1 MSRTYLSKLKR
12 KINLSLLRLKDN
24 LAYQKK
30 LIKKKIKRAFEKFI
44 DFIDVFKKF
53 NNNILGK
60 SNKVL
65 TGPLKKHYN
74 YSYAKGSVIA
84 FLIFAILH
92 KPDFQNSTFAKIDN
106 DRKIIENIYLKEDIL
121 AIDENLYVTNKKPVS
136 KKRNE
141 QKPSEYSDRQILG
154 FGNNISA
161 RTIISLFEEEN
172 YNLKDIRQGKAV
184 DPVFLSKLP
193 TGIANIDNI
202 GDRKKLF
209 IKVIL
214 PLVIYENNKILED
227 RNYLNQIS
235 SEKSLSEQETV
246 WLNKKLKEYKVKAGD
261 IEELKKRMDVI
272 PPSLAI
278 AQAAYETGWGTSR
291 FAMEGNSLYG
301 ARTWKKGKG
310 IVPNDRGEEQ
320 KFEVLSFK
328 IIRASIS
335 SYKKN
340 LNTHQSYNEF
350 RKARAIQRKEKNRVF
365 GLELSQYLNKYS
377 EIGDVYVQRLKKII
391 EQNSLTDFDESV
403 LSQKKKPNIV

>member
-84 FLIFAILH
+84 FLIFAILY

-235 SEKSLSEQETV
+235 REKSLSEQETV

>member
-84 FLIFAILH
+84 FLIFAILY

-235 SEKSLSEQETV
+235 SEKSLREQETV
-246 WLNKKLKEYKVKAGD
+246 WLDKKLKEYKVKAGD

-350 RKARAIQRKEKNRVF
+350 RKARAMQRKEKNRVF

>member
-84 FLIFAILH
+84 FLIFAILY

-246 WLNKKLKEYKVKAGD
+246 WLDKKFKEYKVKAGD

>member
-84 FLIFAILH
+84 FLIFAILY

-235 SEKSLSEQETV
+235 SEKSLREQETV
-246 WLNKKLKEYKVKAGD
+246 WLDKKLKEYKVKAGD

-377 EIGDVYVQRLKKII
+377 EIGGVYVQRLKKII

>member
-1 MSRTYLSKLKR
+1 MSRSYQSRMKKKLTL
-12 KINLSLLRLKDN
+12 NLLKFKDD
-24 LAYQKK
+24 LIHKK
-30 LIKKKIKRAFEKFI
+30 LLIKKKIKKSLLRFINFI
-44 DFIDVFKKF
+44 DIFYKF
-53 NNNILGK
+53 NTAIIGK
-60 SNKVL
+60 SNEPLK
-65 TGPLKKHYN
+65 GPLKKHYN
-74 YSYAKGSVIA
+74 YNYAKGNVVA
-84 FLIFAILH
+84 LLIFVLLY
-92 KPDFQNSTFAKIDN
+92 KPNFQDNDFKKIDK
-106 DRKIIENIYLKEDIL
+106 DRKIIENIYSNQEIL
-121 AIDENLYVTNKKPVS
+121 TIDENLSVGTKEPFS
-136 KKRNE
+136 KKRRD
-141 QKPSEYSDRQILG
+141 QTSSEYTDKQILG

-214 PLVIYENNKILED
+214 PLIIYENNKILED

-235 SEKSLSEQETV
+235 REKSLSEQETV
-246 WLNKKLKEYKVKAGD
+246 WLDKKFKEYKVKTSE

-377 EIGDVYVQRLKKII
+377 EIGGVYVQRLKKII

>member
-84 FLIFAILH
+84 FLIFAILY

-246 WLNKKLKEYKVKAGD
+246 WLDKKLKEYKVKAGD

>member
-84 FLIFAILH
+84 FLIFAILY

-121 AIDENLYVTNKKPVS
+121 AIDENLYITNKKPVS

-235 SEKSLSEQETV
+235 SEKSLSKQETV
-246 WLNKKLKEYKVKAGD
+246 WLDKKLKEYKVKAGD

>member
-1 MSRTYLSKLKR
+1 MSRSYLSKLKR
-12 KINLSLLRLKDN
+12 KMNLSLLRLKDN

-30 LIKKKIKRAFEKFI
+30 VIKKKIKRAFEKFI
-44 DFIDVFKKF
+44 NFIDIFKKF

-84 FLIFAILH
+84 FLIFAILY

-246 WLNKKLKEYKVKAGD
+246 WLDKKFKEYKVKTSE

>member
-1 MSRTYLSKLKR
+1 MNSPYLPKLKR
-12 KINLSLLRLKDN
+12 MMNLRFLRLKDN
-24 LAYQKK
+24 LVCKKK
-30 LIKKKIKRAFEKFI
+30 LIKKKFKRTLEKLI
-44 DFIDVFKKF
+44 DFIDIFKKF

-74 YSYAKGSVIA
+74 YSYAKGSVVA
-84 FLIFAILH
+84 FFIFAILY
-92 KPDFQNSTFAKIDN
+92 KPDFQNSTFTQIDN
-106 DRKIIENIYLKEDIL
+106 DRKIAENIYLKADIL
-121 AIDENLYVTNKKPVS
+121 AIDENLHVTNKKTVN

-141 QKPSEYSDRQILG
+141 QKSLEYSDKQILG

-193 TGIANIDNI
+193 TGIANLDNI

-235 SEKSLSEQETV
+235 REKSLSEQEIV
-246 WLNKKLKEYKVKAGD
+246 WLDKKFKEYKVNTNE

-340 LNTHQSYNEF
+340 LNTHQSYSEF
-350 RKARAIQRKEKNRVF
+350 RKVRAIQRKEKNRVF

-377 EIGDVYVQRLKKII
+377 EIGDVYVQRLKKIM

>member
-1 MSRTYLSKLKR
+1 MTRSYLSKLKR
-12 KINLSLLRLKDN
+12 KVNLSLLRFKDN
-24 LAYQKK
+24 LAYKKK

-44 DFIDVFKKF
+44 DFIDIFKKF
-53 NNNILGK
+53 NKNILGK

-84 FLIFAILH
+84 FFIFAILY
-92 KPDFQNSTFAKIDN
+92 KPNFQNSNFVNADN
-106 DRKIIENIYLKEDIL
+106 DKKIVENIYQEDIFV
-121 AIDENLYVTNKKPVS
+121 IDKNLSVSNKKLFGLKQ
-136 KKRNE
+136 KK
-141 QKPSEYSDRQILG
+141 QLSSEYSDKQILG

-214 PLVIYENNKILED
+214 PLIIYENNKILED
-227 RNYLNQIS
+227 RSYLNQIS
-235 SEKSLSEQETV
+235 REKSLSEQETV
-246 WLNKKLKEYKVKAGD
+246 WLDKKFEEYKVKTSE

-377 EIGDVYVQRLKKII
+377 EIGNVYVQRLKKII

>member
-1 MSRTYLSKLKR
+1 MSRSYFLKLKR
-12 KINLSLLRLKDN
+12 KMNLSLLRFKDN

-30 LIKKKIKRAFEKFI
+30 LIKKKFKRVFDKFI
-44 DFIDVFKKF
+44 DFIDIFKKF

-60 SNKVL
+60 SRHRL
-65 TGPLKKHYN
+65 TGPLKKHYDH
-74 YSYAKGSVIA
+74 SYAKGSVVA
-84 FLIFAILH
+84 FFIFAILY
-92 KPDFQNSTFAKIDN
+92 KPNFQNSTFTKIDN
-106 DRKIIENIYLKEDIL
+106 DRKIIENIYLKQDIL

-141 QKPSEYSDRQILG
+141 QKPLEYSDRQILG

-214 PLVIYENNKILED
+214 PLIIYENNKILED

-235 SEKSLSEQETV
+235 REKRLSEQETV
-246 WLNKKLKEYKVKAGD
+246 WLDKKFKEYKINAGD

-350 RKARAIQRKEKNRVF
+350 RNARAIQRKEKNRVF

>member
-84 FLIFAILH
+84 FLIFAILY

-235 SEKSLSEQETV
+235 SEKSLREQETV
-246 WLNKKLKEYKVKAGD
+246 WLDKKLKEYKVKAGD

>member
-84 FLIFAILH
+84 FLIFAILY

-235 SEKSLSEQETV
+235 REKSLSEQETA
-246 WLNKKLKEYKVKAGD
+246 WLDKKLKEYKVKAVD

>member
-24 LAYQKK
+24 FAYQKK

-84 FLIFAILH
+84 FLIFAILY

-172 YNLKDIRQGKAV
+172 YNLKDIREGKAV

-246 WLNKKLKEYKVKAGD
+246 WLDKKLKEYKVKAGD

-310 IVPNDRGEEQ
+310 IVPNDRREEQ

-350 RKARAIQRKEKNRVF
+350 RKARAMQRKEKNRVF

>member
-30 LIKKKIKRAFEKFI
+30 LIKKKIKRGFEKFI

-84 FLIFAILH
+84 FLIFAILY

-246 WLNKKLKEYKVKAGD
+246 WLDKKLKEYKVKAGD

>member
-84 FLIFAILH
+84 FLIFAISY

-246 WLNKKLKEYKVKAGD
+246 WLDKKLKEYKVKAGD

>member
-1 MSRTYLSKLKR
+1 MSRSYLSKLKR
-12 KINLSLLRLKDN
+12 NINLSLLRHKDN
-24 LAYQKK
+24 FIYEKK
-30 LIKKKIKRAFEKFI
+30 LTKKKIRRNFEKFI
-44 DFIDVFKKF
+44 DFVDIFKKF

-60 SNKVL
+60 SKQRL
-65 TGPLKKHYN
+65 TGSLKKHYD

-84 FLIFAILH
+84 FLIFAILY
-92 KPDFQNSTFAKIDN
+92 KPNFQNSNFVNADN
-106 DRKIIENIYLKEDIL
+106 DKKIVENIYSQEDIFV
-121 AIDENLYVTNKKPVS
+121 IDKNLSVSNKKPFS
-136 KKRNE
+136 LKQKK
-141 QKPSEYSDRQILG
+141 QLSSEYSDKQILG

-172 YNLKDIRQGKAV
+172 YNLEDIRQGKAV

-235 SEKSLSEQETV
+235 REKSLSEQETV
-246 WLNKKLKEYKVKAGD
+246 WLDKKFKEYKVKTSE

-377 EIGDVYVQRLKKII
+377 EIGGVYVQRLKKII

>member
-65 TGPLKKHYN
+65 TGQLKKHYN

-84 FLIFAILH
+84 FLIFAILY

-121 AIDENLYVTNKKPVS
+121 AIDENLYVTNKKPAT

-246 WLNKKLKEYKVKAGD
+246 WLDKKLKEYKVKAGD

-350 RKARAIQRKEKNRVF
+350 RKVRAIQRKEKNRVF

>member
-30 LIKKKIKRAFEKFI
+30 LTKKKIKRAFEKFI

-65 TGPLKKHYN
+65 TGQLKKHYN

-84 FLIFAILH
+84 FLIFAILY

-246 WLNKKLKEYKVKAGD
+246 WLDKKLKEYKVKAGD

>member
-84 FLIFAILH
+84 FLIFAILY

-121 AIDENLYVTNKKPVS
+121 AIDENLYFTNKKPVS

-141 QKPSEYSDRQILG
+141 QEPSEYSDRQILG

-235 SEKSLSEQETV
+235 REKSLSEKETA
-246 WLNKKLKEYKVKAGD
+246 WLDKKLKEYKVKAVD

>member
-84 FLIFAILH
+84 FLIFAILY

-121 AIDENLYVTNKKPVS
+121 AIDENLYITNKKPVS

>member
-1 MSRTYLSKLKR
+1 M
-12 KINLSLLRLKDN
+12 NLSLLRLKDN
-24 LAYQKK
+24 LAYKK
-30 LIKKKIKRAFEKFI
+30 QLTKKKIKRNFEKFI
-44 DFIDVFKKF
+44 DFVDIFKKF

-60 SNKVL
+60 SNKRL
-65 TGPLKKHYN
+65 TGSLKKHYN

-84 FLIFAILH
+84 FFIFAILY
-92 KPDFQNSTFAKIDN
+92 KPNFQNSNFVNVDN
-106 DRKIIENIYLKEDIL
+106 DKKIVENAYSKEDIFV
-121 AIDENLYVTNKKPVS
+121 IDKNLSISNKKLFGLKQ
-136 KKRNE
+136 KK
-141 QKPSEYSDRQILG
+141 QLSSEYSDRQILG

-235 SEKSLSEQETV
+235 REKSLSKQEIV
-246 WLNKKLKEYKVKAGD
+246 WLDKKLKEYKVKDGD
-261 IEELKKRMDVI
+261 IKELKKRMDVI

-301 ARTWKKGKG
+301 ARTWKKGEG
-310 IVPNDRGEEQ
+310 IVPNDRGEQQ

-350 RKARAIQRKEKNRVF
+350 RKARAIQRKEKNRIF
-365 GLELSQYLNKYS
+365 GLDLSQYLNKYS
-377 EIGDVYVQRLKKII
+377 EIGDIYVQRLKKII

-403 LSQKKKPNIV
+403 LSQKKKPNVV

>member
-12 KINLSLLRLKDN
+12 KINLSLLRIKDN
-24 LAYQKK
+24 LAYEKK
-30 LIKKKIKRAFEKFI
+30 LIKKKFKRTLEKSI
-44 DFIDVFKKF
+44 DFIDIFKKF

-84 FLIFAILH
+84 FLIFAISY

-193 TGIANIDNI
+193 TGIANIDSI

-246 WLNKKLKEYKVKAGD
+246 WLDKKLKEYKVKAGD

>member
-1 MSRTYLSKLKR
+1 MSRSYLSKLNR
-12 KINLSLLRLKDN
+12 KINLRLLRLKDN
-24 LAYQKK
+24 LVYQKK
-30 LIKKKIKRAFEKFI
+30 LAKKKIKRAFKKFI
-44 DFIDVFKKF
+44 DFIDIFKKF
-53 NNNILGK
+53 NNYILGK
-60 SNKVL
+60 SSHRLN
-65 TGPLKKHYN
+65 GPLKKHYN
-74 YSYAKGSVIA
+74 YSYAKGSVVA
-84 FLIFAILH
+84 FFIFAILY
-92 KPDFQNSTFAKIDN
+92 KPDFQNSTFTQIDN
-106 DRKIIENIYLKEDIL
+106 NKKIAENIYLKADIL
-121 AIDENLYVTNKKPVS
+121 AIDENLYVTNKKTVNT
-136 KKRNE
+136 KRNE

-193 TGIANIDNI
+193 TGIANLDSI

-214 PLVIYENNKILED
+214 PLIIYENNKILED

-235 SEKSLSEQETV
+235 REKSLSDQETV
-246 WLNKKLKEYKVKAGD
+246 WLDKKFKEYKVKINE
-261 IEELKKRMDVI
+261 IEELKQRMDVI

-310 IVPNDRGEEQ
+310 LVPNDRGEEQ

-377 EIGDVYVQRLKKII
+377 EIGDIYVKRLKKII

>member
-1 MSRTYLSKLKR
+1 M
-12 KINLSLLRLKDN
+12 NLSLLRLKDN

-30 LIKKKIKRAFEKFI
+30 VIKKKIKRAFEKFI
-44 DFIDVFKKF
+44 NFIDIFKKF

-84 FLIFAILH
+84 FLIFAILY
-92 KPDFQNSTFAKIDN
+92 KPNFQNSIFAKIDN
-106 DRKIIENIYLKEDIL
+106 YGKITKNIYIKEDIL
-121 AIDENLYVTNKKPVS
+121 AIDENLYVTNKKPVI

-193 TGIANIDNI
+193 TGIAKIDNI

-227 RNYLNQIS
+227 RNYLHQIS
-235 SEKSLSEQETV
+235 SEKSLNEQETI
-246 WLNKKLKEYKVKAGD
+246 WLDKKFKEYKVKAGD

-272 PPSLAI
+272 PSSLAI

-310 IVPNDRGEEQ
+310 IVPNDRGEEK
-320 KFEVLSFK
+320 KFEVLRFK

-350 RKARAIQRKEKNRVF
+350 REARAIQRKEKNRVL

-377 EIGDVYVQRLKKII
+377 EIGDIYVQRLKKII

>member
-24 LAYQKK
+24 FAYQKK
-30 LIKKKIKRAFEKFI
+30 LIKKKNKRAFEKFI

-84 FLIFAILH
+84 FLIFAILY

-235 SEKSLSEQETV
+235 REKSLSEKETA
-246 WLNKKLKEYKVKAGD
+246 WLDKKLKEYKVKAVD

-350 RKARAIQRKEKNRVF
+350 RKVRAIQRKEKNRVF

>member
-84 FLIFAILH
+84 FLIFAILY

-121 AIDENLYVTNKKPVS
+121 AIDENLYVTNKKPAT

-246 WLNKKLKEYKVKAGD
+246 WLDKKLKEYKVKAVD

>member
-1 MSRTYLSKLKR
+1 MSRSYLSKLKR

-24 LAYQKK
+24 LTYQKK

-235 SEKSLSEQETV
+235 REKSLSEQETA
-246 WLNKKLKEYKVKAGD
+246 WLDKKLKEYKVKAVD

>member
-1 MSRTYLSKLKR
+1 MNRSYLSKLKR
-12 KINLSLLRLKDN
+12 KINLSLLRIKDN
-24 LAYQKK
+24 LAYEKK
-30 LIKKKIKRAFEKFI
+30 LIKKKFKRTLEKSI
-44 DFIDVFKKF
+44 DFIDIFKKF
-53 NNNILGK
+53 NKNILGK

-84 FLIFAILH
+84 FLIFAILY

-121 AIDENLYVTNKKPVS
+121 AIDENLYITNKKPVS

-340 LNTHQSYNEF
+340 LNTHQSYNDF

>member
-44 DFIDVFKKF
+44 DFIDIFKKF
-53 NNNILGK
+53 NKNILGK

-84 FLIFAILH
+84 FLIFAILY

-246 WLNKKLKEYKVKAGD
+246 WLDKKLKEYKVKAGD

>member
-84 FLIFAILH
+84 FLIFTILY

-121 AIDENLYVTNKKPVS
+121 AIDENLYITNKKPVS

>member
-84 FLIFAILH
+84 FLIFAILY

-246 WLNKKLKEYKVKAGD
+246 WLDKKLKEYKVKAGD

-403 LSQKKKPNIV
+403 LSLKKKPNNV

>member
-1 MSRTYLSKLKR
+1 MSRPYLSKLKR

-24 LAYQKK
+24 LAYRRK
-30 LIKKKIKRAFEKFI
+30 LIKKKIKRVFEKFI
-44 DFIDVFKKF
+44 DFIDIFKRF

-60 SNKVL
+60 SRHRL

-74 YSYAKGSVIA
+74 YSFAKGSVVA
-84 FLIFAILH
+84 FFVFAILY
-92 KPDFQNSTFAKIDN
+92 KPDFQNSTFTKIDN

-121 AIDENLYVTNKKPVS
+121 AIDESLYVTNKKPVS

-141 QKPSEYSDRQILG
+141 QKPLEYSDRQILG

-235 SEKSLSEQETV
+235 REKRLSEQETI
-246 WLNKKLKEYKVKAGD
+246 WLDKKFKEYKVNAGD

-350 RKARAIQRKEKNRVF
+350 RNARAIQRKEKNRVF

>member
-1 MSRTYLSKLKR
+1 M
-12 KINLSLLRLKDN
+12 NLSLLRLKDN
-24 LAYQKK
+24 LTYKK
-30 LIKKKIKRAFEKFI
+30 RLIKKKTNKTFEKFI
-44 DFIDVFKKF
+44 NFIDIFKKF

-84 FLIFAILH
+84 FLIFAILY
-92 KPDFQNSTFAKIDN
+92 KPNFQNSTFAEIEN
-106 DRKIIENIYLKEDIL
+106 DRKITENNYTKEDIL
-121 AIDENLYVTNKKPVS
+121 AIDENLYFTNKKPVI

-141 QKPSEYSDRQILG
+141 QKPLEYSDRQILG

-184 DPVFLSKLP
+184 DQVFLSKLP

-227 RNYLNQIS
+227 RNYLHQIS
-235 SEKSLSEQETV
+235 SEKILSEQETI
-246 WLNKKLKEYKVKAGD
+246 WLDKKFKEYKVKTSEIKD
-261 IEELKKRMDVI
+261 LKQRMDVI

-310 IVPNDRGEEQ
+310 IVPNDRAEEQ
-320 KFEVLSFK
+320 KFEVLRFK

-340 LNTHQSYNEF
+340 LNTHKSYSEF

-377 EIGDVYVQRLKKII
+377 EIGDIYVQRLKKII
-391 EQNSLTDFDESV
+391 KQNSLTDFDESV
-403 LSQKKKPNIV
+403 LSRKKKPNIV

>member
-30 LIKKKIKRAFEKFI
+30 LIKKKIKRGFEKFI
-44 DFIDVFKKF
+44 DFIDIFKKF

-84 FLIFAILH
+84 FLIFAILY
-92 KPDFQNSTFAKIDN
+92 KPNFQNSNFVNADN
-106 DRKIIENIYLKEDIL
+106 DKKIVENIYSQEDIFV
-121 AIDENLYVTNKKPVS
+121 IDKNLSVSNKKPFS
-136 KKRNE
+136 PKQKK
-141 QKPSEYSDRQILG
+141 QLSSEYSDKQILG

-161 RTIISLFEEEN
+161 RTTISLFEEEN

-235 SEKSLSEQETV
+235 REKSLSEQETV
-246 WLNKKLKEYKVKAGD
+246 WLDKKFKEYKVNTSE

-377 EIGDVYVQRLKKII
+377 EIGGVYVQRLKKII

>member
-65 TGPLKKHYN
+65 TGQLKKHYN

-84 FLIFAILH
+84 FLIFAILY

-121 AIDENLYVTNKKPVS
+121 AIDENLYVTNKKPAT

-246 WLNKKLKEYKVKAGD
+246 WLDKKLKEYKVKAVD